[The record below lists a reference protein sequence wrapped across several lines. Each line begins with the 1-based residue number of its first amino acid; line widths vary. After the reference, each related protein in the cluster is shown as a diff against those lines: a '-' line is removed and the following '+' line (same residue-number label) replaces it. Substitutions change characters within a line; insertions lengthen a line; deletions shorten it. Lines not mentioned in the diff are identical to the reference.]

1 MGSTTGA
8 RRRVL
13 DTALQCFLSEGYEAT
28 TIALITERSGVS
40 NGALFHHFRSKEA
53 IADALYL
60 EAIVSFQ
67 QGLWNLLLAQPG
79 SLRAAVRGTIEHQL
93 RWTEEDPDAARFVY
107 MHGHLDWNSPT
118 RTELAA
124 RNRELAEA
132 FETLLQPLVESG
144 EVRESS
150 MLVITAIVSGPAH
163 AIARRWL
170 AGYLEGS
177 PTDYVDELA
186 DAAWAGIRGQPG
198 GRRAVVAHG
207 ARRARVTL
215 ELLDEHGEVSARG
228 NADAELAPL
237 AGAPRELAALGPA
250 DL

>member
-1 MGSTTGA
+1 MASTGA
-8 RRRVL
+8 RRRIL
-13 DTALQCFLSEGYEAT
+13 DEARQCFLSEGYEAT

-40 NGALFHHFRSKEA
+40 NGALFHHFPSKEA

-60 EAIVSFQ
+60 EAIVDFHR
-67 QGLWNLLLAQPG
+67 GLWNLLLGKPR

-93 RWTEEDPDAARFVY
+93 RWTEEHPDAARFVY

-118 RTELAA
+118 REELAT

-132 FETLLQPLVESG
+132 FETLLRPLVDSG
-144 EVRESS
+144 EVRNTS

-170 AGYLEGS
+170 AGHLEGT
-177 PTDYVDELA
+177 PTDYLDELA

-198 GRRAVVAHG
+198 RQRATVAHE
-207 ARRARVTL
+207 ARRARVRL
-215 ELLDEHGEVSARG
+215 ELVNEHGEVSAC
-228 NADAELAPL
+228 AETSAELEPL
-237 AGAPRELAALGPA
+237 GAAANELAALGPA